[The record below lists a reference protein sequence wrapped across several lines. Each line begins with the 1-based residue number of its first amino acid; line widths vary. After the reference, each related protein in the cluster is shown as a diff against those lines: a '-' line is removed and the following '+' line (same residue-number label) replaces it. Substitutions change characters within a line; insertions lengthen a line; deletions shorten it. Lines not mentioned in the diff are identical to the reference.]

1 MTTTPETPMPSTTPR
16 AASTAARVRAVLI
29 APIPLSL
36 LGTFLLGSLILLG
49 AGGNPLEAYAAIV
62 TGAFGPANWRNT
74 LIVATP
80 VVGMALAVAV
90 PLRAGV
96 VNLGGEGQIVLGGI
110 TAAVVASTVHLPAPL
125 SLVVALAA
133 AAVAGGLLGAVPA
146 LMENRLGVPL
156 LVSSLLLSY
165 PVVAFASYVV
175 RFPLRDP
182 GTGLPQSRVLGEAY
196 RLPSFFGVGL
206 GAVVLALIILVVAQA
221 DARTPFG
228 YEVRLTGYNRRFTEY
243 AGIQVPRMVTRLMV
257 TGGGIA
263 GLVGAMLVT
272 SVPYRYIDGALTVP
286 GYTWTGLL
294 AALLAR
300 AHPLGTVVAGVF
312 FAALQV
318 GGFGMERTT
327 EVPRE
332 LSSIL
337 QATVIVILAAS
348 VAATARRT
356 REEKA

>member
-1 MTTTPETPMPSTTPR
+1 MTTTKPAQVPAPSTSAGARAR
-16 AASTAARVRAVLI
+16 AALLS
-29 APIPLSL
+29 PIPLSL
-36 LGTFLLGSLILLG
+36 VGTFLLGSVILLG

-62 TGAFGPANWRNT
+62 TGAFGQTEWRNT
-74 LIVATP
+74 LIMAVP
-80 VVGMALAVAV
+80 VVGMGLAVAI

-96 VNLGGEGQIVLGGI
+96 VNLGGEGQIVIGGI
-110 TAAVVASTVHLPAPL
+110 IAALVATVVPLPMPF
-125 SLVVALAA
+125 SLLVALVAA
-133 AAVAGGLLGAVPA
+133 ALAGGLLGAVPA
-146 LMENRLGVPL
+146 VMENRLGVPL

-165 PVVAFASYVV
+165 PVVSLASYLV

-182 GTGLPQSRVLGEAY
+182 GTGLPQTRVLAEAY
-196 RLPSFFGVGL
+196 RMPLFWGVGL
-206 GAVVLALIILVVAQA
+206 SAVVLALVVLVVVEV
-221 DARTPFG
+221 DSRTPFG
-228 YEVRLTGYNRRFTEY
+228 YEVRLTGHNRRFTEY
-243 AGIQVPRMVTRLMV
+243 AGIGVPRMVTRLMF
-257 TGGGIA
+257 TGGGVA

-300 AHPLGTVVAGVF
+300 AHPLGTVAAGVF

-348 VAATARRT
+348 VAATARRP
-356 REEKA
+356 RQQKG